1 MYNCQKEYEKVTEV
15 QETKN
20 GEIFQSSEFTEIVNY
35 IETPNCSFER
45 SKTWEQSI
53 VNSHLNVGKINC
65 SYFIINRISLC
76 CNLL

>member
-1 MYNCQKEYEKVTEV
+1 MQESNKLYNCQKEYEKVTEV

-20 GEIFQSSEFTEIVNY
+20 GEIFQSSEFTEIVDY

-53 VNSHLNVGKINC
+53 VKLSSKRGKN
-65 SYFIINRISLC
+65 
-76 CNLL
+76 